1 MIRLRAFRAT
11 AEPETCHKYVEGHT
25 LVLKDYGVGNVTS
38 RTPVWINNPHVFV
51 VVAENTETQNI
62 VGGIRV
68 QLADGQLPLPIET
81 AIGHMDEKVL
91 DIVKHYREHGGVGE
105 LCGLWNS
112 KEVAGHGISMIL
124 TRASIAIINQL
135 KFRTLMGICADY
147 TLPMFTQVGFV
158 VDRSMGKNGEFAY
171 PNPNYITRVLGI
183 LNAETLETAY
193 PYDKERMLT
202 LRENFTQ
209 TRIEEGPKGSY
220 QVEYQLTIPQS
231 ESDDNTA
238 ENSQ

>member
-1 MIRLRAFRAT
+1 MIRLRAFKAID
-11 AEPETCHKYVEGHT
+11 EPETCQKYVAGHT
-25 LVLKDYGVGNVTS
+25 VVLKDYGVSNVTS
-38 RTPVWINNPHVFV
+38 RTPVWINNPHVVV
-51 VVAENTETQNI
+51 VVAENVETLNI

-68 QLADGQLPLPIET
+68 QIADGELPLPIET
-81 AIGHMDEKVL
+81 AIGHMDTKVL
-91 DIVKHYREHGGVGE
+91 DIVSYYRENGGVGE

-135 KFRTLMGICADY
+135 RFRTLMGICADY

-158 VDRSMGKNGEFAY
+158 VDRSMGENGEFAY

-202 LRENFTQ
+202 LREDFMQ
-209 TRIEEGPKGSY
+209 TRMEEGPKGEY
-220 QVEYQLTIPQS
+220 QVQYQLVIQQS
-231 ESDDNTA
+231 NDDETA
-238 ENSQ
+238 EKSL

>member
-1 MIRLRAFRAT
+1 MIRLRAFKAMD
-11 AEPETCHKYVEGHT
+11 EQETCLKYVEGHT
-25 LVLKDYGVGNVTS
+25 AVLKDYGVANVTS

-51 VVAENTETQNI
+51 VVAENVETKNI

-68 QLADGQLPLPIET
+68 QIADGELPLPIET
-81 AIGHMDEKVL
+81 AIGHMDTKVL
-91 DIVKHYREHGGVGE
+91 EIVDYYRGNGGVGE

-135 KFRTLMGICADY
+135 QFRTLMGICADY

-158 VDRSMGKNGEFAY
+158 VDRSMGENGEFAY

-202 LRENFTQ
+202 LRENFMQ
-209 TRIEEGPKGSY
+209 TRMEEGPKGSY
-220 QVEYQLTIPQS
+220 QVEYNLNIPKS
-231 ESDDNTA
+231 ETDETA